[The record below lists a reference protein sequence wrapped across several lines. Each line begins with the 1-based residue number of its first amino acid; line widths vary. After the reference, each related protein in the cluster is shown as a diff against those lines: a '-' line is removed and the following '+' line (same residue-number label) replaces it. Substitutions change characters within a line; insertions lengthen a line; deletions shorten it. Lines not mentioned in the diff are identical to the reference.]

1 MSISSEWNVAYFKW
15 VRSLAYCKSDSLV
28 LSSYQMVIDLS
39 HTNIGTCGRPYG
51 WCLGSPPSL
60 PYSSPV
66 SLSLLPP
73 RYRVAPTVKTHNA
86 WGIGVY
92 CFFRDHNVTVKSG
105 IVCPPALEASFVHP
119 LSVFLNGNGGITH
132 IINDQGAGS
141 AMGGDS
147 PVHYVCD

>member
-1 MSISSEWNVAYFKW
+1 MSISSEWNVAYEYLGPFSSLLQ
-15 VRSLAYCKSDSLV
+15 VGLRSFLAT
-28 LSSYQMVIDLS
+28 
-39 HTNIGTCGRPYG
+39 TNIGTCG
-51 WCLGSPPSL
+51 LGSPPSL

-141 AMGGDS
+141 AMGGDLQ
-147 PVHYVCD
+147 VHYICD